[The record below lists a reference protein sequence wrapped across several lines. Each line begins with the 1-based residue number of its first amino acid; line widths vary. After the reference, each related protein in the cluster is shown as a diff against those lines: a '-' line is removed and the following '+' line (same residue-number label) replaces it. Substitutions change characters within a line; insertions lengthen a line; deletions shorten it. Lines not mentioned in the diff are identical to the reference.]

1 MDTIKQTYMINA
13 SPAEV
18 WRALTDPEV
27 IELWSDADAEFEPV
41 VGAEYALWDGSICGE
56 IVEVVPRQKLV
67 QTWQP
72 DNWERDD
79 SIVTFTLTP
88 VGKKTRVDLLHE
100 NVEDSDYEGTSEGWD
115 VYYLGAIKRL
125 FSTKLAKKVR
135 NTKSAKKTKAAKGK
149 AAAKK
154 ASRKSAKKKTAR
166 KK

>member
-13 SPAEV
+13 APAEV

-79 SIVTFTLTP
+79 SMVTFTLTP
-88 VGKKTRVDLLHE
+88 IGKKTRVDLLHE

-125 FSTKLAKKVR
+125 FSTNL
-135 NTKSAKKTKAAKGK
+135 AKKTKAAKGK

-154 ASRKSAKKKTAR
+154 ASRKSAKRKTAR